1 MCIHACGEPKES
13 NEQQLHDRKLSET
26 YPGRLLASSCTRWM
40 MRNHSPSNHT
50 AFKRDLNV
58 ENMLCISNHMA
69 THVRIYYYYTILY
82 YVILLPLAS
91 KPLKNVGLNLEPRVW

>member
-1 MCIHACGEPKES
+1 
-13 NEQQLHDRKLSET
+13 
-26 YPGRLLASSCTRWM
+26 

-82 YVILLPLAS
+82 YVILLYYIILYYILPFPGFSVANEGLGWNPL
-91 KPLKNVGLNLEPRVW
+91 LNM

>member
-1 MCIHACGEPKES
+1 
-13 NEQQLHDRKLSET
+13 
-26 YPGRLLASSCTRWM
+26 

-82 YVILLPLAS
+82 YVILLYYIILYYIILYYIIYFLS
-91 KPLKNVGLNLEPRVW
+91 QDFQWQMKV